1 MRLATPDLHVLM
13 TADAVGG
20 VWVFATSL
28 AEQLCRRGNRVTLV
42 TLGPPPSRDRLASLR
57 QYPNLWV
64 EPTDLALEWMDPE
77 GRDFARAGDVLF
89 KIAERVRPDII
100 HLNSYREAAFP
111 WPAPTLVV
119 AHSCVRSWWRACHGQ
134 AAQSSEW
141 ERYAARVSAGLD
153 AADQWVAPT
162 AWFRDQIE
170 TCYAPRHSGHVI
182 FNGTAAVSPSPVR
195 KPVIMAAGRFWDQA
209 KNLPA
214 LAAAAPYV
222 EWPIHVAGSL
232 QSPIDGRAVLSGP
245 TWLGE
250 LPRLE
255 LLAQLGRSEIFVSPA
270 RYEPFGLTVLEAA
283 AAGCALVLSDIPSF
297 RELWEDAAEFVDPSD
312 SEGLAAALNA
322 LSRSPQKRR
331 GLQRAARQR
340 AREYGL
346 DTTAEAYLQSYQSLV
361 RPRAVRP
368 AERAVALGA
377 QP

>member
-1 MRLATPDLHVLM
+1 MRMPAPDLHVLM

-28 AEQLCRRGNRVTLV
+28 AEQLCRRGIRVTLV
-42 TLGPPPSRDRLASLR
+42 TLGPPPSRDKLAALR

-77 GRDFARAGDVLF
+77 GTDFARAGDVLF

-119 AHSCVRSWWRACHGQ
+119 AHSCVRSWWGACRGK

-141 ERYAARVSAGLD
+141 ERYAAHVSAGLD

-195 KPVIMAAGRFWDQA
+195 RPVIMAAGRFWDEA

-232 QSPIDGRAVLSGP
+232 QSPIDGRAVLNGP

-312 SEGLAAALNA
+312 SEGLAVALNA

-368 AERAVALGA
+368 AEQAAALGA